1 MIPSP
6 PAKASL
12 ARIARFE
19 SHGLGAIKHVI
30 VDRDGVLNEEL
41 GGGAH
46 LSDPDRFQWVP
57 GALNALAD
65 LRTLGVRVSVATNQS
80 GIGRGLVS
88 ELELD
93 AVHRKMTFDANVA
106 HASIDAIY
114 YCPHAPDAQ
123 CACRKPAPGLI
134 LAAITQSG
142 ISAANTLVIGDAS
155 RDLEA
160 ARSAGTHAVLV
171 RTGKGRMHE
180 SYAVAHG
187 IAVYDDLGAFVAE
200 LAIKCDRP
208 QDDMQSLQAVFAEH
222 ARVVADAA
230 AQILPVLSHCI
241 GVARQ
246 CLRAGHKILACGN
259 GGSAA
264 DAQHFVAELVGRYN
278 HSRAPL
284 SAIVLGSDSATLTA
298 VSNDFGFDQ
307 VFARQVDALARR
319 GDVLIALSTSGNS
332 RNVINAAIAARE
344 RGCTVI
350 SLTGHNGGGLA
361 QHADLALRV
370 PSDTVARIQEVHEL
384 CLHALAQAID
394 SAAVESST
402 R

>member
-1 MIPSP
+1 MIPSAP
-6 PAKASL
+6 TTAFATRN
-12 ARIARFE
+12 AAFE
-19 SHGLGAIKHVI
+19 SLSPIRHVI

-41 GGGAH
+41 EGGMYLG
-46 LSDPDRFQWVP
+46 DPDGFHWLP
-57 GALNALAD
+57 GVLNALAH
-65 LRTLGVRVSVATNQS
+65 LRALRVRVSVATNQS
-80 GIGRGLVS
+80 GIGRGLIS

-93 AVHRKMTFDANVA
+93 AVHQKMASDATMA
-106 HASIDAIY
+106 HASIDAIF

-134 LAAITQSG
+134 TAAISQSG
-142 ISAANTLVIGDAS
+142 ISAAHTLVIGDAA

-160 ARSAGTHAVLV
+160 ARSAGTRAALV

-180 SYAVAHG
+180 SYAAAHG
-187 IAVYDDLGAFVAE
+187 IVVYDDLSAFVSE
-200 LAIKCDRP
+200 LASKADMP
-208 QDDMQSLQAVFAEH
+208 QDDMPSLQAVFAEH
-222 ARVVADAA
+222 ARVVADAS
-230 AQILPVLSHCI
+230 AQLLPTLSQCI
-241 GVARQ
+241 GAARQ
-246 CLRAGHKILACGN
+246 CLRVGHKILACGN

-264 DAQHFVAELVGRYN
+264 DAQHFVAELVGRY
-278 HSRAPL
+278 SRARAPL
-284 SAIVLGSDSATLTA
+284 RGIVLGSDSATLTA

-307 VFARQVDALARR
+307 VFARQVDALAQR

-332 RNVINAAIAARE
+332 LNVINAAITARE

-350 SLTGHNGGGLA
+350 ALTGHSGGQLL

-394 SAAVESST
+394 SVAFESST
-402 R
+402 P